1 MKYVSSLFRTLLREC
16 EWRVYRWGKR
26 MRLKNP
32 GFSILATN
40 CIGGVMYHDLGL
52 EFLTPTVNLTI
63 SIQDLIKLAGNPRWY
78 MDQPLTELENPG
90 GCPAA
95 CLGDI
100 RVNFVHYASFEE
112 GAAKWEERKR
122 KINYDRLILM
132 ATDRNGCDYE
142 ILRRFDQLPY
152 PHKVVF
158 THRPYPELPSARYI
172 RGFEDQGEVGVLTN
186 FKPGRLKRRYMD
198 DFDYVSFLNGME

>member
-1 MKYVSSLFRTLLREC
+1 MNDDSLLFRIPKEC
-16 EWRVYRWGKR
+16 EWLVYRWKKR
-26 MRLKNP
+26 RRLKNP

-40 CIGGVMYHDLGL
+40 CIGGVIYHDLGL

-63 SIQDLIKLAGNPRWY
+63 PIQDFIRLAENPRWY
-78 MDQPLTELENPG
+78 MDQPLARLENPG

-95 CLGDI
+95 RVGDV

-132 ATDRNGCDYE
+132 ATDRGGCDYE
-142 ILRRFDQLPY
+142 ALRRFDRLPC

-158 THRPYPELPSARYI
+158 THRPYPEFSSARCI
-172 RGFEDQGEVGVLTN
+172 RGFEDRGEVGVLTN
-186 FKPGRLKRRYMD
+186 FKPGRLKRRYLD
-198 DFDYVSFLNGME
+198 DFDYVRFLNGTE